1 MSFML
6 AYWFTV
12 VSLPL
17 IIVSLFLNSYGV
29 LSLLPTTVIMLT
41 GLSAVGVFVF
51 IGAVLWRVFIRV

>member
-6 AYWFTV
+6 SYWFTV